1 VNLTKNLEGEI
12 KNETYQKYSLCTAK
26 LTEAELYLAYIN
38 ALQLGKELIKHLGKL
53 YKLNEQVDLPKRS
66 NVEIGDYTY
75 YSDNK
80 KSPEF
85 YDNIEHHYEF
95 FGDKLIIGK
104 FCAIAEGVKFIMNG
118 ANNRMDG
125 ITTYPFNIFGGGWEK
140 VTPTVE
146 QLPFKGDTVIGN
158 DVWIGQN
165 VTIMPGV
172 KVGDGAIIAAN
183 STVVKNI
190 EPYTI
195 YGGNPAKLIKKR
207 FSDENV
213 ELLLKLQWWN
223 WEEDKIFNNLEKL
236 TSEVGLDQLM
246 KEYI

>member
-1 VNLTKNLEGEI
+1 MIGPDK
-12 KNETYQKYSLCTAK
+12 K
-26 LTEAELYLAYIN
+26 
-38 ALQLGKELIKHLGKL
+38 KL
-53 YKLNEQVDLPKRS
+53 YPNENIKTVCYISNLPSRP

-80 KSPEF
+80 KSPEKF

-95 FGDKLIIGK
+95 LGDKLIIGK
-104 FCAIAEGVKFIMNG
+104 FCAIAEGV
-118 ANNRMDG
+118 
-125 ITTYPFNIFGGGWEK
+125 TTYQFNIFGAGWEK
-140 VTPTVE
+140 VTPTAE

-158 DVWIGQN
+158 DVWIGKN

-195 YGGNPAKLIKKR
+195 YGGNPAKFIKKR
-207 FSDENV
+207 FSDEKIEFLL
-213 ELLLKLQWWN
+213 ELHWWN
-223 WEEDKIFNNLEKL
+223 WDDEKMFNNLELL
-236 TSEVGLDQLM
+236 TSKDGLDQLSNL
-246 KEYI
+246 